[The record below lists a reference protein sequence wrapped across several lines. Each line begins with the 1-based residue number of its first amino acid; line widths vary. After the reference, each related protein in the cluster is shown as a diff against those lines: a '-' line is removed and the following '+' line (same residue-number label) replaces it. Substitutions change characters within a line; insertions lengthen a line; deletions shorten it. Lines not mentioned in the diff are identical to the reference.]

1 MGRKKNCD
9 NIKIPK
15 IEQLPSGSY
24 RARVVI
30 DGQRKSITKATYDEC
45 VAEYLA
51 LKHGV
56 MEAKKAPPKKKKTL
70 KKAVED
76 HIAELEGHRSPSTIA
91 GYRKDA
97 RNTFQRAMSWDV
109 YTTTD
114 EQWQE
119 AIRDE
124 RKLGRSSHYIKN
136 AWSLMAAAIKKETKH
151 RPEVMLYPPESTERA
166 WLDHEEIDILVA
178 AVKGHKVEIPVLL
191 CISSLRRSELLG
203 LKWSQVDFKRNTIT
217 IDGAVVRGTD
227 GLVSK
232 RQNKTRKSKRTI
244 PIIPPLREALEKADR
259 KSDKVV
265 TMSADT
271 VLKYVHRLC
280 QENNITDV
288 DLHGLRHSFAS
299 LAYHLRI
306 PEMIAAEIGGWD
318 DLGTMHKIYTHLAK
332 ADIANRAQDFCD
344 YFDPVKRKAKEA
356 AKMATEMAMKNE
368 SA

>member
-1 MGRKKNCD
+1 MGRKKNYD

-30 DGQRKSITKATYDEC
+30 DGRRVPITKPTYDEC

-70 KKAVED
+70 KEAVDD
-76 HIAELEGHRSPSTIA
+76 HISELEGHRSPATIA
-91 GYRKDA
+91 GYKKDA

-114 EQWQE
+114 EQWQQ
-119 AIRDE
+119 AIREE
-124 RKLGRSSHYIKN
+124 RKQGRSAHYIKN
-136 AWSLMAAAIKKETKH
+136 AWTLMAAAIEKETNH
-151 RPEVMLYPPESTERA
+151 RPEVMLYPPESEERA
-166 WLDHEEIDILVA
+166 WLDHDEIDILVA
-178 AVKGHKVEIPVLL
+178 AVKGHMVEIPVLL
-191 CISSLRRSELLG
+191 CISSLRRSEMLG
-203 LKWSQVDFKRNTIT
+203 LKWSQVDFKHNTIT
-217 IDGAVVRGTD
+217 VDGAVVRGPE

-232 RQNKTRKSKRTI
+232 KQNKTKKSKRTV

-259 KSDKVV
+259 KSENVV
-265 TMSADT
+265 TVSADT

-280 QENNITDV
+280 QENGITDV

-344 YFDPVKRKAKEA
+344 YFDPEKRKAKAEVQNGH
-356 AKMATEMAMKNE
+356 ENGHE
-368 SA
+368 Y